1 MLELKLLKNIYGVYL
16 ILQSQNVELV
26 TQAFDKAFSIGL
38 LMVGLIIIWKSNQKA
53 NEYNQMRDQKF
64 EAVLERTTAA
74 LENNN
79 ALMRRINEK
88 LDKI

>member
-1 MLELKLLKNIYGVYL
+1 MLELKILKNIYGFFL
-16 ILQSQNVELV
+16 IFQSQNVELV

-38 LMVGLIIIWKSNQKA
+38 LTIGLVIIWRTNQKA

-64 EAVLERTTAA
+64 ESVLERTTAA

-79 ALMRRINEK
+79 TLMQRISDK
-88 LDKI
+88 LDKN